1 MDQVDSDTVMRRERP
16 WSKKNLTLS
25 HTIGPFMYGTQHN
38 FQVGLILRSSSTIKK
53 DVIPT
58 DCVSNNELWDVV
70 HYQSVEGG
78 SSRKWV
84 RTGAHF
90 TQQEF
95 EDTERITDYTPNT
108 SLSLLS
114 GLPQYHHST
123 VFFIQLN
130 TKLQVTKT
138 SF

>member
-1 MDQVDSDTVMRRERP
+1 M
-16 WSKKNLTLS
+16 
-25 HTIGPFMYGTQHN
+25 HGTQHN
-38 FQVGLILRSSSTIKK
+38 FQEGLILRSPSTIKK
-53 DVIPT
+53 DVIPA
-58 DCVSNNELWDVV
+58 DCVSNNDLWDVV

-84 RTGAHF
+84 RTGA
-90 TQQEF
+90 
-95 EDTERITDYTPNT
+95 
-108 SLSLLS
+108 
-114 GLPQYHHST
+114 PQHHHNT